1 MIIVL
6 LGPPGVGKGTQGA
19 LMAEE
24 LHISIISTGDL
35 LRDKVKKETDL
46 GKLAKGFM
54 DRGKLVPDE
63 LIVEMIKERTKEK
76 DCKKGFILDGFP
88 RTLSQAESLENMLGQ
103 NNLGVDK
110 VFLFNVSEQEI
121 IKRLTGR
128 RICERCG
135 ALYHVYYNPPHKENI
150 CDRCGGKL
158 ITRDDDNEETVKN
171 RIEVYEKNTAPLIDF
186 YKKQSKLYTINGVG
200 KVEQIFEEIKSVLK
214 ENKWL

>member
-35 LRDKVKKETDL
+35 LRDKVKKETNL

-54 DRGKLVPDE
+54 DKGELVPDE
-63 LIVEMIKERTKEK
+63 LIVEMIKERTREK
-76 DCKKGFILDGFP
+76 DCKRGFILDGFP
-88 RTLSQAESLENMLGQ
+88 RTLSQAKSLENMLEQ
-103 NNLGVDK
+103 DNLMINK
-110 VFLFNVSEQEI
+110 VFLFNVSKQEI

-128 RICERCG
+128 RICGRCG

-158 ITRDDDNEETVKN
+158 IMRDDDNEETVKN
-171 RIEVYEKNTAPLIDF
+171 RIEVYKKNTAPLIDF
-186 YKKQSKLYTINGVG
+186 YKKQNKLYTINGVG

>member
-54 DRGKLVPDE
+54 DKGELVPDE
-63 LIVEMIKERTKEK
+63 LIVEMIKERTREK
-76 DCKKGFILDGFP
+76 DCKRGFILDGFP
-88 RTLSQAESLENMLGQ
+88 RTLSQAKSLENMLEQ
-103 NNLGVDK
+103 DNLMINK
-110 VFLFNVSEQEI
+110 VFLFNVSKQEI

-128 RICERCG
+128 RICGRCG

-158 ITRDDDNEETVKN
+158 IMRDDDNEETVKN
-171 RIEVYEKNTAPLIDF
+171 RIEVYKKNTAPLIDF
-186 YKKQSKLYTINGVG
+186 YKKQNKLYTINGVG

>member
-214 ENKWL
+214 KNKWL

>member
-35 LRDKVKKETDL
+35 LRDKVNKETDL

-54 DRGKLVPDE
+54 DKGELVPDE
-63 LIVEMIKERTKEK
+63 LIVGMIKERTKEK
-76 DCKKGFILDGFP
+76 DCKRGFILDGFP
-88 RTLSQAESLENMLGQ
+88 RTLSQAESLENMLEQ
-103 NNLGVDK
+103 NNLGVDM

-171 RIEVYEKNTAPLIDF
+171 RIEVYEKNTAPLIGF
-186 YKKQSKLYTINGVG
+186 YKKQNKLYTINGTG
-200 KVEQIFEEIKSVLK
+200 KVEQIFKEIRSVLK
-214 ENKWL
+214 KNKWL